1 MAIEGAKRKN
11 TTEQRV
17 LKTGLFEGKVIAINP
32 NEEEFK
38 ERLGIELQEDS
49 KATEYLGESKDGNTY
64 LRLSVWLEE
73 KKTGEKFNM
82 NLFLENKERENN
94 DKTKKQYI
102 NTSGSS
108 SWAEDP
114 NNLPDWFTK
123 REYRVAMQG
132 EEDLY
137 TFMRSWLAELDY
149 MDESTVLELDWKKLM
164 KGNVKELKE
173 QIDGSWSKEFV
184 SLATVITK
192 ERDGEIK
199 EYQGVYNKVFLPA
212 YALKFFRMIDYK
224 SPDIIET
231 LKSKKTRDLKVQE
244 KFVLNVMGQYGCKDF
259 FILKDLK
266 EYDPADNV
274 MATNEAIS
282 EEDSS
287 Y

>member
-1 MAIEGAKRKN
+1 
-11 TTEQRV
+11 
-17 LKTGLFEGKVIAINP
+17 
-32 NEEEFK
+32 
-38 ERLGIELQEDS
+38 
-49 KATEYLGESKDGNTY
+49 
-64 LRLSVWLEE
+64 
-73 KKTGEKFNM
+73 M